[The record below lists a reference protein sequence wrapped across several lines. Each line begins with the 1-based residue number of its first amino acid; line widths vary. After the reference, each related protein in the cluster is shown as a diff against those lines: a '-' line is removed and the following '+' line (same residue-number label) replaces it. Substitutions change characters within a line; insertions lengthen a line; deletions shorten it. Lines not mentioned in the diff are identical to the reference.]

1 MCAALVVALLCGLC
15 AWRAQ
20 AMEAPDS
27 LGLVRLAKLAGHSGS
42 ARVRV
47 LRDSVWVTFSAVRFD
62 ATGLRAGPPG
72 QAVAHVTDVWTEAT
86 PDSDI
91 AWSSITRLQVPRP
104 RGHWRAPVVGAVI
117 GGLISL
123 PFVLGWPEGS
133 GTKPGALVLGVALGA
148 LVGKGLS
155 VINPFRGSD
164 WVDFP

>member
-1 MCAALVVALLCGLC
+1 
-15 AWRAQ
+15 
-20 AMEAPDS
+20 MEAPDS
-27 LGLVRLAKLAGHSGS
+27 LGLIRLANLAGRSGS
-42 ARVRV
+42 AHVR
-47 LRDSVWVTFSAVRFD
+47 LQRDSVWVTFSAVRFD
-62 ATGLRAGPPG
+62 ATGLRAGLPG
-72 QAVAHVTDVWTEAT
+72 QAVAHVTDVWTEAM
-86 PDSDI
+86 PDTDI

-104 RGHWRAPVVGAVI
+104 HGPSLAPMIGAAV

-155 VINPFRGSD
+155 VINPFRGPD